1 MKVLCILSNLTKY
14 IDGYLIKKKK
24 TFTILQKIKLVLY
37 KKFFKNPPKI
47 SQISKKNKSDIVAS
61 LTVINSRIDFLNYTI
76 NSLLHQTL
84 RIKKII
90 INFDKTLDKEK
101 IEFLK
106 KKYNSYAIEFRLVED
121 YGSHKKYLFLNEE
134 ERSSRVLLCDD
145 DIIYDKWVLEDLLDC
160 LNKNIDSVATLI
172 GFKMSDNNGNLVSR
186 ENWKLMLDCNKGKD
200 LFFFTGNAF
209 TLYPPNFFYGEILS
223 KNKILKYCKNPSNS
237 IIGSDDSWC
246 NYHRIKKEITVFY
259 ARPYSKFTWPAF
271 MIDQDFSL
279 GKISNRTGLWWEGR
293 ILDNLIN
300 NLKNTKYRIT

>member
-106 KKYNSYAIEFRLVED
+106 KKI
-121 YGSHKKYLFLNEE
+121 
-134 ERSSRVLLCDD
+134 
-145 DIIYDKWVLEDLLDC
+145 
-160 LNKNIDSVATLI
+160 
-172 GFKMSDNNGNLVSR
+172 
-186 ENWKLMLDCNKGKD
+186 
-200 LFFFTGNAF
+200 
-209 TLYPPNFFYGEILS
+209 
-223 KNKILKYCKNPSNS
+223 
-237 IIGSDDSWC
+237 
-246 NYHRIKKEITVFY
+246 
-259 ARPYSKFTWPAF
+259 
-271 MIDQDFSL
+271 
-279 GKISNRTGLWWEGR
+279 
-293 ILDNLIN
+293 
-300 NLKNTKYRIT
+300 